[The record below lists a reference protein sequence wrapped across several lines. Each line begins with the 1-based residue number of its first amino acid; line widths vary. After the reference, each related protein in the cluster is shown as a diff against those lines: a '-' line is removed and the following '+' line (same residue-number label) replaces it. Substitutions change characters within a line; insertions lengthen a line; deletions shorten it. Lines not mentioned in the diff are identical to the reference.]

1 MTSKFS
7 SLQVFTLLLV
17 TILGVIWSVSFQIP
31 LVVGF
36 FPGYLVLF
44 LLALKKKYSFKVT
57 LMLSLKGIQK
67 TKVVIIILSLVSVL
81 LPSWYLA
88 GTIEQMVKVALY
100 IIHPHHF
107 FLLTFLVA
115 MAFSMLL
122 GTTVGTLSAIG
133 IPILST
139 AVVLQLPPEIV
150 AGALISGAFVGDRTS
165 PFSSSHQLLS
175 HTVEVTVKKQWK
187 AMLVTSIIAIVICF
201 SLYGLLDYL
210 HTNKSAIHHHSF
222 SWGEV
227 SVFTFIPPLV
237 LIGMVVC
244 RLSII
249 YAFLF
254 SILSAVMIAYVNG
267 VAFSKIIPRIWFGI
281 EGLGGGFV
289 HIYEL
294 LLFLVLAGAYNGL
307 IEKLNVIQPY
317 LDKWLQSSRS
327 LMSDTLRTLLA
338 TLLISVIAAN
348 QTLPII
354 LTGRSFLPHWTKKF
368 GKEELARVMGDSTML
383 FPGMIPWSVLAIMC
397 STIVGIPLIKYLP
410 YAFFL
415 WGLPFLTILIS
426 FLKQVLKR
434 NVKTATVA

>member
-17 TILGVIWSVSFQIP
+17 TILGVVWSVSFHKP

-44 LLALKKKYSFKVT
+44 LLALKKKYSLKVT

-201 SLYGLLDYL
+201 SVYGLLDYL
-210 HTNKSAIHHHSF
+210 HTNKSAIHHNSF

-244 RLSII
+244 RISII

-254 SILSAVMIAYVNG
+254 SILSAVMIAFVNG
-267 VAFSKIIPRIWFGI
+267 VAFSKIIPRIWFGV

-397 STIVGIPLIKYLP
+397 STIVGIPLIEYLP

-434 NVKTATVA
+434 NVKTATAA